1 MTFLAKKNIAQI
13 ICLFFSHTFML
24 NHKMNIMNLPGSQQ
38 SASDGNGGWQLFCP
52 HTRLPL
58 HSLSESQSPWL
69 RPHGFDDEQHL

>member
-1 MTFLAKKNIAQI
+1 
-13 ICLFFSHTFML
+13 
-24 NHKMNIMNLPGSQQ
+24 MNIVNLPGSQQ